1 MRKLLAVGDIREL
14 LGELALRMSA
24 AGIQGGI
31 RVVGGSAIALM
42 NPLRRATQDID
53 AVLVPAGPIVL
64 IASDIALERGLQ
76 PDWLNDAVKAY
87 IPLVGTEDWIE
98 ILREGDAV
106 VSIGSSEMLLA
117 MKLLSNRGRRDA
129 EDIEYLLGECGIS
142 TVEEAQA
149 VYERYH
155 AQEVISD
162 SAVARI
168 RHWLDRR

>member
-87 IPLVGTEDWIE
+87 IPLVGTEDWFE
-98 ILREGDAV
+98 ILRERKRFMRDTTPRK
-106 VSIGSSEMLLA
+106 SSA
-117 MKLLSNRGRRDA
+117 
-129 EDIEYLLGECGIS
+129 
-142 TVEEAQA
+142 
-149 VYERYH
+149 
-155 AQEVISD
+155 
-162 SAVARI
+162 I
-168 RHWLDRR
+168 RP